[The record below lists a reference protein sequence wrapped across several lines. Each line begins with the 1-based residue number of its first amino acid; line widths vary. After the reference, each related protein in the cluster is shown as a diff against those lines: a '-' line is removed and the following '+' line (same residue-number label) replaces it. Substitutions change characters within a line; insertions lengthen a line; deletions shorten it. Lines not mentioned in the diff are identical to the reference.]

1 MRTMLSF
8 KDKNQLL
15 TVKQSIDQTY
25 FQSILMAGK
34 GWEQEARLPWA
45 YLTRASLSLLIQKNV
60 LYVWI
65 CDYFIKINKEFDWL
79 LHMQNYP
86 MNDER

>member
-1 MRTMLSF
+1 MLSF

-34 GWEQEARLPWA
+34 GWEQEARLP
-45 YLTRASLSLLIQKNV
+45 
-60 LYVWI
+60 
-65 CDYFIKINKEFDWL
+65 
-79 LHMQNYP
+79 
-86 MNDER
+86 